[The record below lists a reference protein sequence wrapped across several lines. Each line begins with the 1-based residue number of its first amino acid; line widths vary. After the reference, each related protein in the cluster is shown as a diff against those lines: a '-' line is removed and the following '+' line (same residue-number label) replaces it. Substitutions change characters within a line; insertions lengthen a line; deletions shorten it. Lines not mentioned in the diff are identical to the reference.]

1 MNTLKR
7 ILLVEDN
14 PADAELAMHGLS
26 DYRLANE
33 VLHVRDGVE
42 ALDYLYRRG
51 PFADRP
57 EGLPALVLLDLKM
70 PRIDGTEVLRQ
81 LKADPDM
88 QKIPVVVMTSSRE
101 DADLLRTYAL
111 GANAYVV
118 KPVKFH
124 EFVDAVKQVGSFW
137 GVLNEPPPGTVQSA
151 FKPRG

>member
-1 MNTLKR
+1 MDMLKR

-14 PADAELAMHGLS
+14 PADAELAMHGLGE
-26 DYRLANE
+26 YRLANE

-51 PFADRP
+51 PFAQRP
-57 EGLPALVLLDLKM
+57 EGHPALVLLDLKM

-81 LKADPDM
+81 LKADPHM

-101 DADLLRTYAL
+101 DADLHRAYAL

-137 GVLNEPPPGTVQSA
+137 GVINEPPPGTA
-151 FKPRG
+151 HHPREPR